1 MRGNREVETTF
12 ALQPAAPTVPF
23 FTMRQVVDA
32 TTFSRPSIYRLQ
44 RPCGPLPEFYSIR
57 EAMAV
62 LALSRSE
69 LYRLVKAGE
78 LTIVKWG
85 RRSFLS
91 AADLSAYAEKLRRM
105 SRQGAARK

>member
-1 MRGNREVETTF
+1 MSSVSFPTLPRELYDAISGAIRQGVEN
-12 ALQPAAPTVPF
+12 ALREA
-23 FTMRQVVDA
+23 
-32 TTFSRPSIYRLQ
+32 RPQQQ

-78 LTIVKWG
+78 LTIVKRG
-85 RRSFLS
+85 RRRFLS
-91 AADLSAYAEKLRRM
+91 AADVSAYAEKLRRM
-105 SRQGAARK
+105 SRTKAAHK